1 MPGER
6 FSVRLVPEDG
16 GSSDRVM
23 AEVGM
28 DGFNILSSDGTR
40 TLRKYPLHMI
50 SRWSMRGS
58 SLILFTRSQVDVEDR
73 SVTLQGDEHTIRSV
87 LDTLTSCCMQM
98 AELLQSGQ
106 GGGDRAAANSL
117 SALLKKSKKTAEL
130 PTADQVEFW
139 RSPEKTGWMH
149 SQGEHI
155 KTWRKRWFVLKQGF
169 LFRFASED
177 VSSTTKPRG
186 IVDLSQVTD
195 VTDGTSTTGR
205 PNSIKLSTATGSRCY
220 LTESETSQVEW
231 ISALESSVERIVKIV
246 AGVDEEDHS
255 PGNEVSKALAAQFKS
270 YSGGKTSPSPAAMG
284 AGSSG
289 SGYSGSQ
296 GQHRSSHHYNSQGTN
311 GNANQMLNVVNYY
324 GGGGGDGGD
333 ISAAPSAPHHHSQGP
348 SGDFGY
354 VNIDYGGM
362 SGGGFQVAPPEAG
375 GSGSGGGYSSA
386 GGGAAA
392 AAGGGMYGNV
402 YAPPANTAPSYP
414 PQQHGGGIDYSI
426 GYGASAPPQ
435 NRMQEHQQFYQHQ
448 GLVAMPPPQQQEQ
461 HQYFPPAQEQQ
472 QQYQQYHQ
480 QQQQQPQHQQQHG
493 ATLLDAVTAPAAPP
507 SAPSQAASPWQ
518 VHYTADNRPYYFNVE
533 TQITQWEAPAGA

>member
-1 MPGER
+1 
-6 FSVRLVPEDG
+6 
-16 GSSDRVM
+16 
-23 AEVGM
+23 
-28 DGFNILSSDGTR
+28 
-40 TLRKYPLHMI
+40 
-50 SRWSMRGS
+50 
-58 SLILFTRSQVDVEDR
+58 
-73 SVTLQGDEHTIRSV
+73 
-87 LDTLTSCCMQM
+87 MQM

-106 GGGDRAAANSL
+106 GGGDRDAANSL

-195 VTDGTSTTGR
+195 VTDGTSATGR

-246 AGVDEEDHS
+246 AGVDEEERT
-255 PGNEVSKALAAQFKS
+255 PGNTVSKALAAQFKS
-270 YSGGKTSPSPAAMG
+270 YSGGNGSSSSAGALG

-289 SGYSGSQ
+289 AGYSGNQ
-296 GQHRSSHHYNSQGTN
+296 VDHRSSHQRHSQGTN
-311 GNANQMLNVVNYY
+311 GNQMLNVVNYY
-324 GGGGGDGGD
+324 GNSSGVGGGED
-333 ISAAPSAPHHHSQGP
+333 ISAAPSAPPRHSQGP
-348 SGDFGY
+348 SGDYGY
-354 VNIDYGGM
+354 VNIDYGGI
-362 SGGGFQVAPPEAG
+362 SGGGFQIAPPEAG
-375 GSGSGGGYSSA
+375 G
-386 GGGAAA
+386 
-392 AAGGGMYGNV
+392 GGGMYGNI
-402 YAPPANTAPSYP
+402 YTPPAGTGPSYH
-414 PQQHGGGIDYSI
+414 PQYQVNQGGGIDYST
-426 GYGASAPPQ
+426 GYGGASAPPQ
-435 NRMQEHQQFYQHQ
+435 NRMQEQQQFYQHQ
-448 GLVAMPPPQQQEQ
+448 GMAMPQQQQEQ
-461 HQYFPPAQEQQ
+461 QQQQQYFPPAQEQQ
-472 QQYQQYHQ
+472 QQYQKYQQQQQ
-480 QQQQQPQHQQQHG
+480 QQQQQPPQHQG

-507 SAPSQAASPWQ
+507 PAPNQVASQWQ